1 MTCSVELPYPPV
13 FVKTFLFDCG
23 ALERTVFVL
32 VELLG
37 KEMAG
42 RPPLFALLSR
52 VILSGMLAVL
62 TPYPVEARNNL
73 FATLLSED
81 EAVVAVACA
90 FRLLLDCWR
99 KF

>member
-1 MTCSVELPYPPV
+1 MAITCSVELPYPPCV
-13 FVKTFLFDCG
+13 VINPFLFDCG

-32 VELLG
+32 VLPLG

-62 TPYPVEARNNL
+62 TPYPVEARIN
-73 FATLLSED
+73 
-81 EAVVAVACA
+81 
-90 FRLLLDCWR
+90 
-99 KF
+99 